1 MYGFIKLAAAV
12 PQVTVANCTL
22 NAQHIISLLQKAD
35 EQSVGVVCFPELSI
49 TGATCNDLFFQ
60 RPLIEAVN
68 RELHNIVEATSTLTT
83 FAIVGAPLL
92 YNQQLYN
99 CAIVVGKGKVWGV
112 VPKTYLAN
120 HSEAS
125 ETRWFTSGATLAP
138 EAHIQIGEA
147 QVPFS
152 VQQIFTTPDFTFGI
166 AFGND
171 ALAPLSTATT
181 LSLKGAEVII
191 SPSAFPESAGH
202 HTTLRSSLLNQS
214 KKDISAII
222 CASAG
227 YGESTQD
234 LVLSGKAF
242 IVEKGE
248 MINEGKRF
256 LHKEQL
262 VLGEIDIERL
272 RHARLENS
280 LFKQAVTLANGISP
294 LHTEIP
300 FNAPSL
306 TTLERSYTALPFI
319 PSSEQERQE
328 RCEEIFNIQVEGLMK
343 RLQHTHSSTAV
354 IGISG
359 GLDST
364 LALLVTVRAFD
375 ALGISRSNI
384 YGITMPGFGTTDR
397 TYQNALEMMKQL
409 EITTLEI
416 PIANAVMQHFA
427 DIHHDPAKHDVT
439 YENSQARERTQILM
453 DFANSKGA
461 MVIGTG
467 DLSELA
473 LGWATY
479 NGDHMSMYGV
489 NGSVPKTLVKH
500 LVIHEALAT
509 ENEVVRKT
517 LLDVVNTP
525 ISPEL
530 IPAAEDGTIK
540 QKTEDL
546 VGPYELH
553 DFFLYHTL
561 RNGFTPAKIRFIAE
575 QTFQGTYD
583 SGTIT
588 HWLNTFTRR
597 FFMQQFK
604 RSCLPDGPKVGSC
617 SLSPRGDWRMPTD
630 ADSMHWKLEP

>member
-1 MYGFIKLAAAV
+1 
-12 PQVTVANCTL
+12 
-22 NAQHIISLLQKAD
+22 
-35 EQSVGVVCFPELSI
+35 
-49 TGATCNDLFFQ
+49 
-60 RPLIEAVN
+60 
-68 RELHNIVEATSTLTT
+68 
-83 FAIVGAPLL
+83 
-92 YNQQLYN
+92 
-99 CAIVVGKGKVWGV
+99 
-112 VPKTYLAN
+112 
-120 HSEAS
+120 
-125 ETRWFTSGATLAP
+125 
-138 EAHIQIGEA
+138 
-147 QVPFS
+147 
-152 VQQIFTTPDFTFGI
+152 
-166 AFGND
+166 
-171 ALAPLSTATT
+171 
-181 LSLKGAEVII
+181 
-191 SPSAFPESAGH
+191 
-202 HTTLRSSLLNQS
+202 
-214 KKDISAII
+214 
-222 CASAG
+222 
-227 YGESTQD
+227 
-234 LVLSGKAF
+234 
-242 IVEKGE
+242 
-248 MINEGKRF
+248 
-256 LHKEQL
+256 
-262 VLGEIDIERL
+262 
-272 RHARLENS
+272 
-280 LFKQAVTLANGISP
+280 
-294 LHTEIP
+294 
-300 FNAPSL
+300 
-306 TTLERSYTALPFI
+306 
-319 PSSEQERQE
+319 
-328 RCEEIFNIQVEGLMK
+328 
-343 RLQHTHSSTAV
+343 V

-416 PIANAVMQHFA
+416 PIASAVMQHFT

-509 ENEVVRKT
+509 ENKVVRNT

-530 IPAAEDGTIK
+530 IPAAADGSIK

-553 DFFLYHTL
+553 DYFLYHTL
-561 RNGFTPAKIRFIAE
+561 RNGFTPEKIRFIAE
-575 QTFQGTYD
+575 QTFQGVYD
-583 SGTIT
+583 SATIT

-630 ADSMHWKLEP
+630 ADGTHWKLQS

>member
-1 MYGFIKLAAAV
+1 MFGFIKLAAAV

-22 NAQHIISLLQKAD
+22 NTQHIISLLQKAD
-35 EQSVGVVCFPELSI
+35 EQRVGVVCFPELSI

-138 EAHIQIGEA
+138 EAQIQIGEV

-152 VQQIFTTPDFTFGI
+152 PNQIFTTPDFTFGI

-171 ALAPLSTATT
+171 ALSPLSTATT
-181 LSLKGAEVII
+181 LSLKGADVIF
-191 SPSAFPESAGH
+191 SLSAFPESAGH

-262 VLGEIDIERL
+262 VTGEIDIERL

-280 LFKQAVTLANGISP
+280 IFKQAVTLANEICP

-300 FNAPSL
+300 FNTPSF
-306 TTLERSYTALPFI
+306 TTLERRYAALPFI
-319 PSSEQERQE
+319 PENEQERQE

-500 LVIHEALAT
+500 LVIHEALAS
-509 ENEVVRKT
+509 ENEIVRNT

-530 IPAAEDGTIK
+530 IPAATDGTIK

-583 SGTIT
+583 SATIT

-597 FFMQQFK
+597 FFIQQFK

-630 ADSMHWKLEP
+630 ADSMHWKLET

>member
-1 MYGFIKLAAAV
+1 MFGFIKLATAV

-22 NAQHIISLLQKAD
+22 NSQHIISLLQKAD
-35 EQSVGVVCFPELSI
+35 EQRVGVVCFPELSI

-120 HSEAS
+120 HAEAS

-152 VQQIFTTPDFTFGI
+152 AQQIFTTPDFTFGI

-171 ALAPLSTATT
+171 VLAPLSTATT
-181 LSLKGAEVII
+181 LSLTGADVIF
-191 SPSAFPESAGH
+191 SPSAFPESAGRH
-202 HTTLRSSLLNQS
+202 VMLRSLLLNQS
-214 KKDISAII
+214 KKDNSALI

-242 IVEKGE
+242 IAEMGE

-256 LHKEQL
+256 THAEQL
-262 VLGEIDIERL
+262 ITGEIDIEHI

-280 LFKQAVTLANGISP
+280 IFKQSSTLANGSQP
-294 LHTEIP
+294 LYIQIP

-306 TTLERSYTALPFI
+306 TTLKRSYTALPFI

-509 ENEVVRKT
+509 ENEIVRNT

-530 IPAAEDGTIK
+530 IPAATDGTIK

-583 SGTIT
+583 SATIT

-630 ADSMHWKLEP
+630 ADSKHWKLES

>member
-1 MYGFIKLAAAV
+1 MFGFIKLAAAV

-22 NAQHIISLLQKAD
+22 NSQHIISLLQKAD
-35 EQSVGVVCFPELSI
+35 EQRVGVVCFPELSI

-92 YNQQLYN
+92 YNHQLYN

-120 HSEAS
+120 HAEAS
-125 ETRWFTSGATLAP
+125 ETRWFTSGATLVP

-152 VQQIFTTPDFTFGI
+152 PHQLFSTPDFTFGI

-171 ALAPLSTATT
+171 VLAPLSTATT
-181 LSLKGAEVII
+181 LSLTGADVIF
-191 SPSAFPESAGH
+191 SPSAFPESAGRH
-202 HTTLRSSLLNQS
+202 VMLRSLLLNQS
-214 KKDISAII
+214 KKDNSALI

-242 IVEKGE
+242 IAEMGE

-256 LHKEQL
+256 THAEQL
-262 VLGEIDIERL
+262 ITGEIDIERI

-280 LFKQAVTLANGISP
+280 IFKQSSTLANGICP

-300 FNAPSL
+300 FNAPSF
-306 TTLERSYTALPFI
+306 TTLERRYAALPFI
-319 PSSEQERQE
+319 PENEQERQE

-364 LALLVTVRAFD
+364 LALLITVRAFD

-427 DIHHDPAKHDVT
+427 DIHHDPARHDVT

-509 ENEVVRKT
+509 ENEIVRNT

-530 IPAAEDGTIK
+530 IPAATDGTIK

-583 SGTIT
+583 SATIT

-630 ADSMHWKLEP
+630 ADSIHWKLEL

>member
-1 MYGFIKLAAAV
+1 
-12 PQVTVANCTL
+12 
-22 NAQHIISLLQKAD
+22 
-35 EQSVGVVCFPELSI
+35 
-49 TGATCNDLFFQ
+49 
-60 RPLIEAVN
+60 
-68 RELHNIVEATSTLTT
+68 
-83 FAIVGAPLL
+83 
-92 YNQQLYN
+92 
-99 CAIVVGKGKVWGV
+99 
-112 VPKTYLAN
+112 
-120 HSEAS
+120 
-125 ETRWFTSGATLAP
+125 
-138 EAHIQIGEA
+138 
-147 QVPFS
+147 
-152 VQQIFTTPDFTFGI
+152 
-166 AFGND
+166 
-171 ALAPLSTATT
+171 
-181 LSLKGAEVII
+181 
-191 SPSAFPESAGH
+191 
-202 HTTLRSSLLNQS
+202 LLNQS
-214 KKDISAII
+214 KNDISAII

-234 LVLSGKAF
+234 IVLSGKGFTAK
-242 IVEKGE
+242 KGK
-248 MINEGKRF
+248 MIKEGKRF

-262 VLGEIDIERL
+262 ITGEIDIERL

-280 LFKQAVTLANGISP
+280 LFKQAVTLANGICP

-300 FNAPSL
+300 FNAPSF
-306 TTLERSYTALPFI
+306 TTLERRYAALPFI
-319 PSSEQERQE
+319 PENEQERQE

-375 ALGISRSNI
+375 ALGISRSSI

-509 ENEVVRKT
+509 ENEVVRNT

-530 IPAAEDGTIK
+530 IPAAEDGSIK

-561 RNGFTPAKIRFIAE
+561 RN
-575 QTFQGTYD
+575 
-583 SGTIT
+583 
-588 HWLNTFTRR
+588 
-597 FFMQQFK
+597 
-604 RSCLPDGPKVGSC
+604 
-617 SLSPRGDWRMPTD
+617 
-630 ADSMHWKLEP
+630 